1 LSAEAPSFR
10 VVDFST
16 HLSGP
21 LATHLLTELG
31 ADVVKVEHH
40 RVGDGNRWE
49 GELIEGVGVFHLA
62 LNAGARS
69 LAVNS
74 HSPDWPKVI
83 EAAAQWADVVMVGTR
98 PADAKRRGMDFETMK
113 AANPSLIYVAV
124 SGFGDRGPWRD
135 YTAHG
140 QTIDTFAGLVPI
152 EDGEVQPRT
161 RSGFRSTG
169 TLAGALFA
177 ALGALGALHRR
188 DSGYAQAQYVSVSLW
203 QSAMWWSWRD
213 LTTLANTGERWLEYG
228 DLGSRYSLYRTKDDR
243 VMLLAPAER
252 HFWQR
257 FCEVLE
263 LPEDYRDFG
272 DWSGGLCHGKGPDF
286 DHERVKIAE
295 AMATRTLDE
304 WIEALEAI
312 EIPFAP
318 LLTLDEAMESEH
330 AAVNGLLRVTSV
342 GGKDL
347 RIAASPVRFA
357 EDDQPEGQLGPLP
370 PPPELGEHSAEV
382 LAEFGLAPEVTP
394 DSVRTAPARD

>member
-1 LSAEAPSFR
+1 VPAEAPSFR

-83 EAAAQWADVVMVGTR
+83 EAAAKWADVVMVGTR

-113 AANPSLIYVAV
+113 AANPKLIYCAV
-124 SGFGDRGPWRD
+124 SGFGDQGPWRD

-152 EDGEVQPRT
+152 EEGEVQPRT

-169 TLAGALFA
+169 TIAGALFA

-188 DSGYAQAQYVSVSLW
+188 DAGYPKAQYVSVSLW

-213 LTTLANTGERWLEYG
+213 LTTLANLGERWLEYG

-243 VMLLAPAER
+243 VMLLAPAEK
-252 HFWQR
+252 HFWDR
-257 FCEVLE
+257 FCDVLG
-263 LPEDYRDFG
+263 LPDSYREFG

-286 DHERVKIAE
+286 DHERVTIAGIIK
-295 AMATRTLDE
+295 TRTLAE
-304 WIEALEAI
+304 WTAAFEEI

-330 AAVNGLLRVTSV
+330 AEVNGLLRGTSV

-347 RIAASPVRFA
+347 RIAASPVRFGD
-357 EDDQPEGQLGPLP
+357 DDQPEGRLGPLS
-370 PPPELGEHSAEV
+370 PPPELGEQSAEV

-394 DSVRTAPARD
+394 DSVRAAGD

>member
-1 LSAEAPSFR
+1 VSSEDPSFR

-62 LNAGARS
+62 LNSGARS

-83 EAAAQWADVVMVGTR
+83 EAAAKWADVVVVGTR

-113 AANPSLIYVAV
+113 EANPRLIYVAV

-177 ALGALGALHRR
+177 ALGALGGLHRR
-188 DSGYAQAQYVSVSLW
+188 DSGCEKAQYVSVSLW

-213 LTTLANTGERWLEYG
+213 LTTLANVGHRWLEYG
-228 DLGSRYSLYRTKDDR
+228 DLGSRYSLYWTKDDR

-252 HFWQR
+252 HFWLR
-257 FCEVLE
+257 FCDVLE
-263 LPEDYRDFG
+263 LPESYRDFG
-272 DWSGGLCHGKGPDF
+272 DWSGGLCHGNGPDF

-295 AMATRTLDE
+295 IMKTRTLDE
-304 WIEALEAI
+304 WVEALEAI

-330 AAVNGLLRVTSV
+330 AAVNGLMRGTSV
-342 GGKDL
+342 DGKDL
-347 RIAASPVRFA
+347 RVTASPIRFA
-357 EDDQPEGQLGPLP
+357 DDDQPEGELGPLSP
-370 PPPELGEHSAEV
+370 PPALGEHSEEV
-382 LAEFGLAPEVTP
+382 LAEFGLAPEVTA
-394 DSVRTAPARD
+394 DSVRREPARD